1 MASNREN
8 EDAGQLAAG
17 VLERIAAENIRNVRL
32 ILTDLYGVA
41 RGKVVTAARME
52 RAMTEGHPFAIP
64 LFASNL
70 WQRHAPGEHLYSND
84 IGYRNGVLHLDPLTF
99 APLPWTP
106 ATAHIVTDL
115 HDDAGQIVATPRA
128 VLRRVLG
135 DARSL
140 GLEPML
146 GNELEFYV
154 YRPDRGGPGT
164 TDGPGYTPLYG
175 PQSWFSLHAMDV
187 AQEFVDGLD
196 HAAAR
201 MGLPLYEIFS
211 EHGAGQFEVNLE
223 PGSGLLAI
231 DRMVALKIAIKEV
244 ARSLGLRATFMAR
257 PTSADITPPS
267 GYHLHQVLLG
277 ASGENL
283 FADET
288 AADGLSDTARHYV
301 AGQLAHAPGM
311 TGIASPTVT
320 AYKRYQPGTWAPI
333 QIAWGVENRTALV
346 RGLPAGRNT
355 RVENRMGSSDA
366 NPYLL
371 AAVMI
376 AAGLDGI
383 RRELDPGDPVEEN
396 LFETI
401 RFPRLPSSPPEGLD
415 ALLADDV
422 LVTALGADFTRTFAD
437 VLRFDWERFLG
448 HVTDWEINE
457 YREML

>member
-1 MASNREN
+1 MTNSPAD
-8 EDAGQLAAG
+8 DAAVPSAEILK
-17 VLERIAAENIRNVRL
+17 RIEAESIRNVRL
-32 ILTDLYGVA
+32 VITDLYGVP

-52 RAMTEGHPFAIP
+52 RALTEGHPFAIP

-70 WQRHAPGEHLYSND
+70 WQRHAPGEHLYSSD
-84 IGYRNGVLHLDPLTF
+84 IGYRNGVLHADPLTF

-106 ATAHIVTDL
+106 GTAHLLTDL
-115 HDDAGQIVATPRA
+115 HDDTGQIVAATPRA
-128 VLRRVLG
+128 VLRRVLD

-140 GLEPML
+140 GLEPVL
-146 GNELEFYV
+146 GSELEFYV
-154 YRPDRGGPGT
+154 YRPDPDGT
-164 TDGPGYTPLYG
+164 GLDAAGYAPVYG

-196 HAAAR
+196 HAAGQ

-231 DRMVALKIAIKEV
+231 DRVVALKIAIKEV

-257 PTSADITPPS
+257 PTSADVTPPS
-267 GYHLHQVLLG
+267 GYHLHQVLLD

-301 AGQLAHAPGM
+301 AGQLEHAAGM

-346 RGLPAGRNT
+346 RGLPAGPNT

-383 RRELDPGDPVEEN
+383 RRELDPGDPAQEN
-396 LFETI
+396 LFENI
-401 RFPRLPSSPPEGLD
+401 RFPRLPSRPDQGVD
-415 ALLADDV
+415 ALLADAE
-422 LVTALGADFTRTFAD
+422 LVAALGADFTRTFAD
-437 VLRFDWERFLG
+437 VLRFDWERFLS